1 VEASSGQLRRRRL
14 AVIALVVVLLW
25 ASDAGTAAA
34 HGGLPHFA
42 SAITSVGP
50 AVPGMHISV
59 ASDGRYLRISNPTR
73 RTVIVLGY
81 NQDQYLRITAHGV
94 SHNVH
99 SPTYYRNDG
108 LATPADASSK
118 AAPGWEEVSTSSTA
132 QFPDDRIRWTGPGR
146 PAVVDQAPNKL
157 HLIRT
162 WAIELLVDGTPVTIS
177 GTLSWHPGS
186 SPTSLVA
193 FAVVC
198 VILLAGV
205 VVLLF
210 RDERRN
216 RARHLSAPDRSG
228 GSNRPG

>member
-1 VEASSGQLRRRRL
+1 MAVQGSSGRVWRRRL
-14 AVIALVVVLLW
+14 AALALVGVLLW
-25 ASDAGTAAA
+25 ASSAGTAAA

-42 SAITSVGP
+42 SAITSVEP

-59 ASDGRYLRISNPTR
+59 ATDGRYLRITNPTR

-81 NQDQYLRITAHGV
+81 DQDQYLRITAHGV
-94 SHNVH
+94 ARNVH
-99 SPTYYRNDG
+99 SPTSYRNEG
-108 LATPADASSK
+108 HAVPADANAN
-118 AAPGWEEVSTSSTA
+118 AAPEWEEISTSSTA

-162 WAIELLVDGTPVTIS
+162 WAIELLVDGTLVTIN

-193 FAVVC
+193 FAAVC
-198 VILLAGV
+198 VALLVGV
-205 VVLLF
+205 VVLLL

-216 RARHLSAPDRSG
+216 RTRQLS
-228 GSNRPG
+228 RPT

>member
-1 VEASSGQLRRRRL
+1 MVFNAGRAVEASSGQVRRRRL
-14 AVIALVVVLLW
+14 AVTALLVLLLW
-25 ASDAGTAAA
+25 ASAAAPAAA

-42 SAITSVGP
+42 TAITSVGP
-50 AVPGMHISV
+50 VVPGVHIS
-59 ASDGRYLRISNPTR
+59 AAPDGRYLRITNPTR

-81 NQDQYLRITAHGV
+81 YHDQYLRITAQGV

-108 LATPADASSK
+108 HAVPADASAE
-118 AAPGWEEVSTSSTA
+118 AAPGWEEASTSSTA

-162 WAIELLVDGTPVTIS
+162 WAIELLVDGTLVTIS

-186 SPTSLVA
+186 SPTSLAA

-198 VILLAGV
+198 AILLAGV
-205 VVLLF
+205 VVLLL

-216 RARHLSAPDRSG
+216 GPH
-228 GSNRPG
+228 NR

>member
-1 VEASSGQLRRRRL
+1 V
-14 AVIALVVVLLW
+14 VVVLLW
-25 ASDAGTAAA
+25 ASNAGPAAA

-42 SAITSVGP
+42 SAITSVEP

-59 ASDGRYLRISNPTR
+59 ATDGRYLRITNPTS

-81 NQDQYLRITAHGV
+81 DQDQYLRITAHGV
-94 SHNVH
+94 ARNVH
-99 SPTYYRNDG
+99 SPTSYRNDG
-108 LATPADASSK
+108 RATPADANAK
-118 AAPGWEEVSTSSTA
+118 VAPSWEEISTSSTT

-162 WAIELLVDGTPVTIS
+162 WAIELLVDGTPVTIN

-193 FAVVC
+193 FAAVC
-198 VILLAGV
+198 VILLVGV
-205 VVLLF
+205 VVLLL

-216 RARHLSAPDRSG
+216 RTHQPS
-228 GSNRPG
+228 RPVEPT